1 MMNVSLRI
9 ILVLA
14 VLFVLCASAWSILHL
29 RGSWQGGA
37 DAGSIG
43 MKRFVTADSA
53 RSFDGARFED
63 VDGSALSLDGFDGQ
77 VVLVNLWARWCSPC
91 KEEMPTLAN
100 LQSLQGGED
109 FQVVTIAMEDVETS
123 KLVEALAEMDA
134 SNLPAY
140 RDSDSSLAFELGVIG
155 LPTSVL
161 LDKSGSE
168 IGRLSGP
175 AKWDSDAALRLI
187 EDARTGVLGGN
198 S

>member
-1 MMNVSLRI
+1 MMKVSSRI
-9 ILVLA
+9 ILVIA

-29 RGSWQGGA
+29 GGSGQGVPAKSG
-37 DAGSIG
+37 IG

-53 RSFDGARFED
+53 RSFENASFEDTDGATR
-63 VDGSALSLDGFDGQ
+63 GLDGFGGR
-77 VVLVNLWARWCSPC
+77 VVLVNLWARWCPPC
-91 KEEMPTLAN
+91 KEEMPTLAK

-109 FQVVTIAMEDVETS
+109 FQVVTVAIEDVEVPEVV
-123 KLVEALAEMDA
+123 KALEELGAP
-134 SNLPAY
+134 NLPPY
-140 RDSDSSLAFELGVIG
+140 RDLNTSLTQELGAIG

-161 LDKSGSE
+161 LDKRGLE

-187 EDARTGVLGGN
+187 RDARAGVLGGR